1 MPSGT
6 LTVGGSGAIV
16 ACGAARLGLRVAFAG
31 RVGDDDA
38 GRYMRD
44 RLDAHGVDTE
54 ALTLDPHRPTP
65 LTVVLTRGD
74 DRAILTASGT
84 LAATTADDVPPPCRP
99 PPGTSTPPPTS

>member
-1 MPSGT
+1 
-6 LTVGGSGAIV
+6 
-16 ACGAARLGLRVAFAG
+16 
-31 RVGDDDA
+31 
-38 GRYMRD
+38 MRD